1 MFRKIL
7 ACIVLFAPLFGEM
20 TIEEKVGQLLLVHCH
35 ENDADILIKDFMSV
49 ELFCTVGPMTSLPP
63 QQVLSFTT
71 KAQNL
76 SKIPLFI
83 AVDQEGGAIATIPC
97 LTGFPGNKALGIVG
111 NLLFAKES
119 AYALG
124 KELRSVGVNL
134 NLAPV
139 VDINDLPYNPIGVR
153 SFGGT
158 PDLVISFAK
167 NAIEGFHEAS
177 LLTCLKHFPGLGNLR
192 SFARRSACDSTIDRR
207 IGEF

>member
-7 ACIVLFAPLFGEM
+7 ACIVLFVPLFGEM

-35 ENDADILIKDFMSV
+35 ENDADILIKD
-49 ELFCTVGPMTSLPP
+49 LHVGGVILYSWANDVSFP

-71 KAQNL
+71 KAQNFR
-76 SKIPLFI
+76 KIPLFI

-124 KELRSVGVNL
+124 KELRSGVNL
-134 NLAPV
+134 NLAPA
-139 VDINDLPYNPIGVR
+139 VD
-153 SFGGT
+153 SM
-158 PDLVISFAK
+158 ISPTIPLECAPL
-167 NAIEGFHEAS
+167 AV
-177 LLTCLKHFPGLGNLR
+177 LLIL
-192 SFARRSACDSTIDRR
+192 
-207 IGEF
+207 